1 MHPNFTDKSK
11 KVILEGRQAQQR
23 MIPLQ
28 AMNSLQ
34 QSAYQRYCST
44 LLENQRA
51 DAMKTLIENQRADA
65 VKVHLTEKLKETMQR
80 QQNSPK
86 RLEAKNN
93 SPPPLMLSSASQ
105 CQKDKNFIKHK
116 TSPQT
121 IRLKISQEIYE
132 TLETPPPQDNQNPNS
147 LDQRYYK
154 KQPDLNGQMQNKTT
168 PPPKGGGLVLM
179 LPTIQQKAQELYNN
193 LQTPPPQ
200 ENQRQSPY
208 KDPHI
213 HNKTTPPPRQTNAA
227 NHMQTIH
234 QKTQELYKNHETP
247 PPQDNHHQLTY
258 QNQQDHYRKTTPPLN
273 GSDISNHTQTIHQ
286 RTQELYKTLQTP
298 PPQDKQHQNP
308 LLRKICQTQQDLG
321 RKIPNK
327 TTTSPEGVANHMQTI
342 HQKTQELYK
351 NLRTPPPQD
360 NQHLN
365 PPILEHY
372 REEQEF
378 DRKIQSKGTPPPP
391 KETSFNSSL
400 IPPIHL
406 KTPEVYKNPL
416 IPEDSK
422 KPNPRYV
429 RHNSVRDIH
438 QELYKNHQT
447 NPYPPPCTKSIHQ
460 RTQDIYSNLQTS
472 PPPPKT
478 TPPLN
483 SQMIQQK
490 THDIYKN
497 LQTPPPPHE
506 TKSLNHPTY
515 NQIRKQQEHQEM
527 NNQEADT
534 TNSQKTGK
542 NNTVKSFCSAHF
554 DMIRL
559 LLEKK
564 FSLFMII
571 TGLQY
576 TTGAYLAPAILKN
589 RLLKGV

>member
-1 MHPNFTDKSK
+1 
-11 KVILEGRQAQQR
+11 

-51 DAMKTLIENQRADA
+51 DAMKTLIENQKADA

-86 RLEAKNN
+86 RLETKNN
-93 SPPPLMLSSASQ
+93 SPPPLMLRSTPQ
-105 CQKDKNFIKHK
+105 CQKDKNVIKHK
-116 TSPQT
+116 TPPQT
-121 IRLKISQEIYE
+121 IHLKISQEIYE
-132 TLETPPPQDNQNPNS
+132 KLQTPPPQDNQNPNP
-147 LDQRYYK
+147 LDQRHYK
-154 KQPDLNGQMQNKTT
+154 KQPDLDEQMKNKTT

-193 LQTPPPQ
+193 LQTPPPH
-200 ENQRQSPY
+200 ENQRQSPN
-208 KDPHI
+208 KDPSI
-213 HNKTTPPPRQTNAA
+213 HNKTNPPPRQTNAA
-227 NHMQTIH
+227 NHTQTIH
-234 QKTQELYKNHETP
+234 QKTQEMYKNHKTP
-247 PPQDNHHQLTY
+247 PPQDNQHQLTY
-258 QNQQDHYRKTTPPLN
+258 PNQQDHYRKTTPPLK

-286 RTQELYKTLQTP
+286 RTLEMYKNLQTP

-308 LLRKICQTQQDLG
+308 LNRKHCQTQQELG

-327 TTTSPEGVANHMQTI
+327 TTTSPKGVANHMQII

-372 REEQEF
+372 RKEQEF
-378 DRKIQSKGTPPPP
+378 DRKIQSKRTPPPP
-391 KETSFNSSL
+391 KETSFNSSP
-400 IPPIHL
+400 IPAIHL

-447 NPYPPPCTKSIHQ
+447 NPYPPPCTKPVHQ
-460 RTQDIYSNLQTS
+460 RTQDIYSNHQTS
-472 PPPPKT
+472 PPPPQTKKIS

-497 LQTPPPPHE
+497 LQTPPPQE
-506 TKSLNHPTY
+506 TKSLHHPTY
-515 NQIRKQQEHQEM
+515 NRIRKFALEKQQEHQET
-527 NNQEADT
+527 NNPEANT
-534 TNSQKTGK
+534 TNSQKTGRK
-542 NNTVKSFCSAHF
+542 YSKIILFSSF
-554 DMIRL
+554 
-559 LLEKK
+559 
-564 FSLFMII
+564 
-571 TGLQY
+571 
-576 TTGAYLAPAILKN
+576 
-589 RLLKGV
+589 